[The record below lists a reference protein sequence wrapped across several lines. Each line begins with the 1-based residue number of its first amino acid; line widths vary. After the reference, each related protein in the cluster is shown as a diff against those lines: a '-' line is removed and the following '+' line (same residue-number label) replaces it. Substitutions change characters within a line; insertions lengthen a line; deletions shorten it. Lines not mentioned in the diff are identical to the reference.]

1 MDKVLVIGCGPKKY
15 GASKNVNVIN
25 IDKDPFNNPDVVRD
39 VEKGLPFDDNSITE
53 IYSEH
58 FLEHLNPDNV
68 NFFMF
73 ECWRVLKNGGLFKA
87 IVPIGESWNSSPFHK
102 THFNRHTPLFFTEW
116 NNLAH
121 SGYEFKFI
129 KKDVKTI
136 NPDVDWQDEMYF
148 ELEAVKK
155 DKKKNERMDKQ
166 V

>member
-87 IVPIGESWNSSPFHK
+87 IVPIGESWNSSQRCDREVRPQ
-102 THFNRHTPLFFTEW
+102 TGDR
-116 NNLAH
+116 
-121 SGYEFKFI
+121 
-129 KKDVKTI
+129 
-136 NPDVDWQDEMYF
+136 
-148 ELEAVKK
+148 
-155 DKKKNERMDKQ
+155 
-166 V
+166 